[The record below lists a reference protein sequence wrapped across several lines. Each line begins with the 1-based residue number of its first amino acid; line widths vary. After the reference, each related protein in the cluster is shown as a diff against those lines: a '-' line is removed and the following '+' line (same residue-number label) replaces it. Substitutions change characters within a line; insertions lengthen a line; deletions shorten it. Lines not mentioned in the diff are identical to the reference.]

1 MPVDSVELECD
12 QDLNHLKLKGFSSSK
27 DSNASF
33 KTRRQVEGKVVS
45 VHCLLWQHGHWVW
58 GWALSS
64 EYT

>member
-1 MPVDSVELECD
+1 MPVDSAELECD
-12 QDLNHLKLKGFSSSK
+12 QALNHLKLKGFSSSK

-33 KTRRQVEGKVVS
+33 KTGRQVEGKVIS
-45 VHCLLWQHGHWVW
+45 VHCLLWRHGRWVW